1 MRVDYQKSFLK
12 ALNKLPAAVE
22 EKFYER
28 LELFQIN
35 QAHPLLRNHS
45 VEPAY
50 PGCKSINITGDYRA
64 IFRQKDDLTVFL
76 YIGTHSQL
84 YG

>member
-1 MRVDYQKSFLK
+1 MLVEYEKSFLK
-12 ALNKLPAAVE
+12 ALDNLPAGIE
-22 EKFYER
+22 EKFYGR
-28 LELFQIN
+28 LELFQQN
-35 QAHPLLRNHS
+35 PVHPLLRNHS

-50 PGCKSINITGDYRA
+50 PGCRSINVTGDYRA
-64 IFRQKDDLTVFL
+64 IFRQKGGVITFL